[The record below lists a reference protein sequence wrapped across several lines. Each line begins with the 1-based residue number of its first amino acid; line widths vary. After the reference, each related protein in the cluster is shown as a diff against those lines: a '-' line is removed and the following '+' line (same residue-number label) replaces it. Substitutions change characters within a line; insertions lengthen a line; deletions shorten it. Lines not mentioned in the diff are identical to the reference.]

1 MEIIEIINEL
11 VDLGYLT
18 EYKVKIDSLYCY
30 GIIPGVNWDSK
41 DSAPLCIFLL
51 LITTDADDLCSNL
64 IVEQIKSR
72 LEHIASIYLIVHDL
86 ETVNEALN
94 KDSEFLI
101 QVINHGLKVWNFR
114 K

>member
-1 MEIIEIINEL
+1 MEILEIINEL
-11 VDLGYLT
+11 VDLGNLI
-18 EYKVKIDSLYCY
+18 EYKIKIDSLYCY
-30 GIIPGVNWDSK
+30 GIIPAVNWDSK
-41 DSAPLCIFLL
+41 DSAHSCIFLL
-51 LITTDADDLCSNL
+51 LITTDADNLCNNI

-72 LEHIASIYLIVHDL
+72 LEHIASIYIIVHDL
-86 ETVNEALN
+86 ETANEALN